1 MSFIPISFN
10 SNISKPLHRY
20 ILCHKNGFY
29 YTEDHGEA
37 AAFMVLCV
45 KGLCR
50 YFVHKITFVIHF
62 LDQEHFS
69 VTKKE
74 YFIFTLILFKGPH
87 LHICFFLCFMFDLL
101 LRIKKKKKKRT
112 YLSIEF
118 SVSHIYKAR
127 HAHKHLYTVLPKYSK
142 IQVLPGIT
150 SCRLM
155 KYNKQAIELD
165 DLLKK

>member
-20 ILCHKNGFY
+20 ILCYKNGFY

-37 AAFMVLCV
+37 VLCV

-74 YFIFTLILFKGPH
+74 YFIFTHFIQGASSTH
-87 LHICFFLCFMFDLL
+87 LFFLCFMFDLL
-101 LRIKKKKKKRT
+101 FRIKNKKKKRT

-118 SVSHIYKAR
+118 SVSHISAR
-127 HAHKHLYTVLPKYSK
+127 RFGNGFKHRWGKYLIEKILQFLYAWV
-142 IQVLPGIT
+142 Q
-150 SCRLM
+150 
-155 KYNKQAIELD
+155 KQ
-165 DLLKK
+165 LLLS